1 MTPPPASAATPVPA
15 PRATVPRLDP
25 RRRLLR
31 SVAIV
36 ACVPYIGLKAA
47 WLAGSR
53 VGIPQGSSL
62 LEHRATLAV
71 ANALSVLLDAAV
83 IVLAVVLTRPRARTA
98 PAWAAVFPVWVGTG
112 LLAPIAAGYPLQLI
126 AGALAGS
133 GAGPAGPGHRPFLD
147 AWVFGVVYTG
157 FIVQGLTLGALFAL
171 YARDRWG
178 RVWRGRVGALPAG
191 TTQAAQRACAGG
203 AALAA
208 LLPLGTHLGWVLGG
222 TAGLSPG
229 RAADRTS
236 DFYVMEA
243 VAIGFLL
250 AAVTGG
256 WLLAFRRGR
265 TLPVAV
271 PLTLAWLGSGGAA
284 CWGGWLSLAPL
295 GGNGDLGGLPTQ
307 LMNLTCAG
315 QLVAGVLV
323 AALGAHFCA
332 ERCAEAPKRPPA

>member
-15 PRATVPRLDP
+15 PRATLPRLDP

-53 VGIPQGSSL
+53 AGIPQGSPL
-62 LEHRATLAV
+62 PEHRTTMAV

-112 LLAPIAAGYPLQLI
+112 LLAPITAGYPLQLVV
-126 AGALAGS
+126 GALAGG
-133 GAGPAGPGHRPFLD
+133 GAGPADPGRRPFLD
-147 AWVFGVVYTG
+147 AWVFAVVYTG
-157 FIVQGLTLGALFAL
+157 FIVQGLALGALFAL

-178 RVWRGRVGALPAG
+178 RVWRGRMGDLPAG
-191 TTQAAQRACAGG
+191 TTRAAQRACAGG

-208 LLPLGTHLGWVLGG
+208 LLPLGTHLLWMLGG
-222 TAGLSPG
+222 TAGLGPG
-229 RAADRTS
+229 RAAHRTS
-236 DFYVMEA
+236 DFFVMEA

-256 WLLAFRRGR
+256 RLLGFRHGR
-265 TLPVAV
+265 RLPVAAA
-271 PLTLAWLGSGGAA
+271 LALAWLGSGGTA

-295 GGNGDLGGLPTQ
+295 GDGGDLGDPPTQ
-307 LMNLTCAG
+307 LMNLTYAG
-315 QLVAGVLV
+315 QLVTGVLV

-332 ERCAEAPKRPPA
+332 ERYAEALKRPPA